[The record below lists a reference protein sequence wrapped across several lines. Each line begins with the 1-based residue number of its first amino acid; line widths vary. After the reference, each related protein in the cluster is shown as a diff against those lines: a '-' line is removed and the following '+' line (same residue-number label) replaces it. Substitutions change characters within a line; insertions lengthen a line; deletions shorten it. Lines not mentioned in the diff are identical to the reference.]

1 MALIGILGNIGSGKD
16 TIAEYL
22 VTIADYTRFSMA
34 SALKDACA
42 AVFGWD
48 REMLEGKSTEH
59 RAIREQ
65 PDPFWASRLSIPE
78 FSPRLALQLVGTD
91 LFRDL
96 LHQDIWAISVERK
109 IVNHRLKHDDDDS
122 NIVISDIRFP
132 NECEMIRRN
141 GGQIWVVRRGPL
153 PEWWKCAELTTS
165 AMANDAN
172 PENFPIQWELSDK
185 KQLMEDKYPDIHF
198 SEWAWASE
206 KFDRELT
213 NDGTLVELFYQIE
226 GVR

>member
-22 VTIADYTRFSMA
+22 CASAEFTRISMA

-48 REMLEGKSTEH
+48 REMLEGKSAEH

-65 PDPFWASRLSIPE
+65 PDMFWASRLDMPD
-78 FSPRLALQLVGTD
+78 FSPRLALQLVGTQ
-91 LFRDL
+91 LFRDA
-96 LHQDIWAISVERK
+96 LHQDIWVISAERK
-109 IVNHRLKHDDDDS
+109 ILQHQNV
-122 NIVISDIRFP
+122 VISDIRFP